1 MELNVPLKFRKDI
14 EIASNLLKN
23 EGCQSVYLFGSMVTG
38 KIHQNSD
45 IDIGIKGL
53 PPEKFFR
60 VYAKL
65 DNNVSNNVDL
75 VDFDEN
81 SQFYNLLDSLGE
93 VMEIG
98 QHSD

>member
-1 MELNVPLKFRKDI
+1 MELNIPKKYRQDI
-14 EIASNLLKN
+14 DTATILLKN
-23 EGCQSVYLFGSMVTG
+23 AGCKSVYLFGSLVTG

-65 DNNVSNNVDL
+65 DNDLSNLVDL

-81 SQFYNLLDSLGE
+81 DKFYNLLTSLGE
-93 VMEIG
+93 VVEIG
-98 QHSD
+98 